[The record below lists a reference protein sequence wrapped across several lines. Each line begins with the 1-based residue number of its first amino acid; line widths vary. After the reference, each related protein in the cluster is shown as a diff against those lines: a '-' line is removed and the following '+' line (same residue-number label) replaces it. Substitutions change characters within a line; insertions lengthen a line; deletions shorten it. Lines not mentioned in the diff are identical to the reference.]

1 MISMTLSLSPCS
13 EKMSIIGEETKL
25 RKEEKLISE
34 SREIYSAI
42 AKQFKMKST
51 AIKVTMEKINFF
63 TCSTLVKNS
72 KFHECGFSLYCT
84 SSDRIFLM

>member
-13 EKMSIIGEETKL
+13 EKMSVIGEETKL

-63 TCSTLVKNS
+63 TCSTLVVKTPSFMNVV
-72 KFHECGFSLYCT
+72 FLFIVQALIEFS
-84 SSDRIFLM
+84 

>member
-1 MISMTLSLSPCS
+1 MNSLTLSLSPCS
-13 EKMSIIGEETKL
+13 EKMSIIEETKL

-63 TCSTLVKNS
+63 TRSTLVVKTPSFMNVV
-72 KFHECGFSLYCT
+72 FLFIVQALIEFS
-84 SSDRIFLM
+84 

>member
-1 MISMTLSLSPCS
+1 MNSLTLSLSPCS

-63 TCSTLVKNS
+63 TCSTRVVNS

>member
-1 MISMTLSLSPCS
+1 MNSLTLSLSPCS
-13 EKMSIIGEETKL
+13 EKMSIIEETKL

-63 TCSTLVKNS
+63 TCSTLVVKTPSFMNVV
-72 KFHECGFSLYCT
+72 FLFIVQALIEFS
-84 SSDRIFLM
+84 